1 MFAPVCSCR
10 ASREEKPNVSWLGP
24 SQRNERKGARQEEF
38 PSRWPKRLKR
48 HLHPLSSRVS
58 IQTEVPNHALM
69 PFSVSAGF
77 ATVHGNNALTIN
89 AVEAYSL
96 DKFSPEVRFLFPL
109 PISRKSIRKSE
120 TDVLL
125 FVSYRASS
133 PLLLT
138 LTESSAQTLL
148 NLRRLRL
155 GSRLTFTRVSRPR
168 FPSKRS
174 YVREEAVGGS
184 VAKNELKMIIQR
196 RQRRTRRVAYRLC
209 ARYWVLKQKLICTS
223 VLSDISTL
231 IKNYCL

>member
-24 SQRNERKGARQEEF
+24 SQRNERKGTRQEES

-48 HLHPLSSRVS
+48 HLRPLSSRVS

-69 PFSVSAGF
+69 RSSVSAGF

-120 TDVLL
+120 TDVLP

-155 GSRLTFTRVSRPR
+155 ESRLMFTRVSRPR

-196 RQRRTRRVAYRLC
+196 RQRRVLC
-209 ARYWVLKQKLICTS
+209 ARYWVLK
-223 VLSDISTL
+223 
-231 IKNYCL
+231 